1 MVERVGFVINH
12 RCQFS
17 HQNIV
22 FGADLQRLDK
32 EVGLMYNVDMMGVSD
47 EHPAKNKE
55 DSAMGEDKPPS
66 TKGLLEDTRRSLQS
80 DGSSGLL
87 GRSMFSNS
95 VRNGTVNK
103 WAMVYVHL
111 APGSKPN
118 FRTYN
123 DTFLHQNDAVYCER
137 R

>member
-1 MVERVGFVINH
+1 MINH
-12 RCQFS
+12 RCQFL

-22 FGADLQRLDK
+22 FGADLQRLDFR
-32 EVGLMYNVDMMGVSD
+32 GGTMYNIDMMGVSD
-47 EHPAKNKE
+47 EHPAKHKE
-55 DSAMGEDKPPS
+55 DSPMCEDKPPS
-66 TKGLLEDTRRSLQS
+66 TKGLLEDTRRSLQF
-80 DGSSGLL
+80 DGSSGLPS
-87 GRSMFSNS
+87 GSVFSNS